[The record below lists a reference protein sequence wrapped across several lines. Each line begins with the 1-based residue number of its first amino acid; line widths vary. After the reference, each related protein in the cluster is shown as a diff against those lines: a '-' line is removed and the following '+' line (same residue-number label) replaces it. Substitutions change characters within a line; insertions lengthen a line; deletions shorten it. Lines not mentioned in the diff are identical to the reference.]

1 MKSRNL
7 NRLRRSLCQLAS
19 LGILVAVTCSCS
31 TSREVDSSTHVVPQ
45 MSKGWVKVSSEPPT
59 WYPRGVPADHPTDY
73 RSGEWIHLKDTA
85 NTRFFIPLHGLLT
98 EKRKALEAE
107 AMAARH
113 PELIRNEN
121 NKDIAQTAKGVGGG
135 FIVAIGHL
143 ILTIFTGGM
152 GGLYY

>member
-7 NRLRRSLCQLAS
+7 NRLRRSLCQLAF

-31 TSREVDSSTHVVPQ
+31 TSREVDSSTHVVPK

-113 PELIRNEN
+113 PDLIKNEN
-121 NKDIAQTAKGVGGG
+121 NKDIAQTAKGVGGR
-135 FIVAIGHL
+135 FIHVIW
-143 ILTIFTGGM
+143 IFIRAVGRLGP
-152 GGLYY
+152 LSP

>member
-1 MKSRNL
+1 LS
-7 NRLRRSLCQLAS
+7 
-19 LGILVAVTCSCS
+19 
-31 TSREVDSSTHVVPQ
+31 
-45 MSKGWVKVSSEPPT
+45 
-59 WYPRGVPADHPTDY
+59 
-73 RSGEWIHLKDTA
+73 
-85 NTRFFIPLHGLLT
+85 

>member
-1 MKSRNL
+1 
-7 NRLRRSLCQLAS
+7 
-19 LGILVAVTCSCS
+19 
-31 TSREVDSSTHVVPQ
+31 

-85 NTRFFIPLHGLLT
+85 NTRFFIPLHGLLS

>member
-1 MKSRNL
+1 MKYRNL
-7 NRLRRSLCQLAS
+7 NRLRRLLCQLAS
-19 LGILVAVTCSCS
+19 LGIFVAVTCSCS

-73 RSGEWIHLKDTA
+73 RSGEWIYLKDTA
-85 NTRFFIPLHGLLT
+85 DNRFFIPLHGLLP
-98 EKRKALEAE
+98 EKRKALQAE

-113 PELIRNEN
+113 PDLIKNEN

-135 FIVAIGHL
+135 FILAIGHV
-143 ILTIFTGGM
+143 ILSIFTGGM
-152 GGLYY
+152 YLP